1 MPSQRPQN
9 AEQARLV
16 NNAGLNHPDS
26 YNNQGYN
33 SFDRSETVLQTQRFA
48 DVNPIYPAD
57 LIPGERP
64 RIVSQH
70 ELRTFTLR
78 SPLLSD
84 VYMHRSFFVVPLQA
98 IYPNTWKIQIK
109 PRPWGSDIPDLALPG
124 LEMILVKGNS
134 YSVYT
139 TLCEFGRSQ
148 GSSETHWF
156 ELFLLFIQMFSQDGL
171 LHKLGYG
178 FPDYGVDDLVN
189 IILNEDSGQLSF
201 VVNYTY
207 DNGNQSSSIDLA
219 DTSISLDKRRFVF
232 YEILNNHYQVTSFN
246 AQGSNQSDWAGD
258 GSGVYDGAM
267 KAIFDSFPSWSSS
280 SKPVVLERLIA
291 YQMICAQFFTNPYVD
306 NVVTGKQWLDNQMSL
321 EDSLF
326 FNIAGDQ
333 NQFTTFVL
341 NGVTYRYDFGSVRS
355 FRNLFGKATSG
366 LVGTTLAQR
375 LIAVRILRNLFEIH
389 SSLRHTDYFVD
400 ARVQPL
406 AVGDAYAAVANNQ
419 VSAININESLWL
431 QRLYN
436 AVQRIPDNVVD
447 YIRQMFGHDP
457 QSKEPQPMRISAES
471 FLLNGQ
477 EVENTTSDSPGTV
490 VSLLRSQQSNYSFE
504 FKVTEHCVLLG
515 LNSYSMSYCY
525 ASAMERVFYNRNR
538 LERFN
543 PYTQHFGDQPIYF
556 EELCN
561 DARSNNFGG
570 TFGYQLRYAEYKNG
584 LNRCSGAFAHG
595 DLPSWSAIFDRS
607 QGFNYRVLSSEF
619 IRNNN
624 YDFDQF
630 YYSLT
635 GYNPCEYFHFI
646 CKFKTIVNSNS
657 QQQKYPSLM

>member
-16 NNAGLNHPDS
+16 NNAGRNHPDS

-33 SFDRSETVLQTQRFA
+33 SFDRSETVFQTQRFA

-84 VYMHRSFFVVPLQA
+84 VYMHRSFFAVPLQA

-109 PRPWGSDIPDLALPG
+109 PRPWGNDIPTLALPG
-124 LEMILVKGNS
+124 LPMSIVKGAQ
-134 YSVYT
+134 YSLIT
-139 TLCEFGRSQ
+139 QLQSFGRSQ
-148 GSSETHWF
+148 FTSETLWF
-156 ELFLLFIQMFSQDGL
+156 ESLLLFIQMFSQDGL

-178 FPDYGVDDLVN
+178 FPDYGVDDIVN
-189 IILNEDSGQLSF
+189 YLLNENSDQLQF

-219 DTSISLDKRRFVF
+219 DTDIPLDQRRYVF
-232 YEILNNHYQVTSFN
+232 YELLNNHYQVTSFN

-258 GSGVYDGAM
+258 GTGAVDGAI
-267 KAIFDSFPSWSSS
+267 KAIFDAFPSWADTR
-280 SKPVVLERLIA
+280 KPVNLERLIA
-291 YQMICAQFFTNPYVD
+291 YQMVCSQFFTNPYID
-306 NVVTGKQWLDNQMSL
+306 NIVTGKGWLDNMQTLYNQSFSAFAST
-321 EDSLF
+321 DSYLYF
-326 FNIAGDQ
+326 S
-333 NQFTTFVL
+333 L
-341 NGVTYRYDFGSVRS
+341 NGVTYNYEVGSERFFRSILTSVGGGLSSVSNLATRLVR
-355 FRNLFGKATSG
+355 
-366 LVGTTLAQR
+366 
-375 LIAVRILRNLFEIH
+375 VRILRNLFEIH
-389 SSLRHTDYFVD
+389 SSLRHTDYFTD

-471 FLLNGQ
+471 FLINGQ
-477 EVENTTSDSPGTV
+477 EVENTTNDSPGNV
-490 VSLLRSQQSNYSFE
+490 VTLLRSQQSNYSFE
-504 FKVTEHCVLLG
+504 FKVSEHTILLG

-543 PYTQHFGDQPIYF
+543 PYTQHFGDQPVYF

-561 DARSNNFGG
+561 DARSANYGG

-595 DLPSWSAIFDRS
+595 DLPSWAAIYDRS